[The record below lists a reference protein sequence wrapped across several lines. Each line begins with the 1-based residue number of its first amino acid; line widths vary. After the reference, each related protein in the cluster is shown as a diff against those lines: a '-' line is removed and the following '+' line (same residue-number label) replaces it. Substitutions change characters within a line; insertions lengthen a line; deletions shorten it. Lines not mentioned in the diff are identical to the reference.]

1 MGKKKR
7 RESDTMAFVKEIK
20 NKAYFKRFQV
30 KLKRRRKGKT
40 DYRQRKGLIIQDKN
54 KYATP
59 KYRLV
64 VRFYNKNIT
73 CQVVYAT
80 LTHDVVMAAAYS
92 KELPSYGLN
101 FGLTNYAAAYCTGL
115 LLARRV
121 LTKLG
126 LAEAYKGLQEAS
138 GEDYL
143 VEEND
148 DGPRPFFCLLDVG
161 LKRTSTGSKV
171 FAALKGALDGGLDI
185 PHSEKRFVGYDT
197 EMKKLDTDVLRKY
210 IFGGHVADYM
220 RDMKEEEPDQ
230 YAKHFSCFIK
240 EGVSADD
247 LEGIYAKTHAAI
259 RAKPVLPKK
268 AKTKPATQKKW
279 QAVKKTYEQ
288 RKSDLADRIAALK
301 A

>member
-1 MGKKKR
+1 MGDRGASAKEQKKK

-64 VRFYNKNIT
+64 VRFSNKNIT

-80 LTHDVVMAAAYS
+80 LTHDVVIASAYS
-92 KELPSYGLN
+92 QELPTYGLN

-126 LAEAYKGLQEAS
+126 LAEA
-138 GEDYL
+138 
-143 VEEND
+143 
-148 DGPRPFFCLLDVG
+148 
-161 LKRTSTGSKV
+161 
-171 FAALKGALDGGLDI
+171 LKGALDGGLDI
-185 PHSEKRFVGYDT
+185 PHSDKRYVGYDP
-197 EMKKLDTDVLRKY
+197 ESKSLDEDT
-210 IFGGHVADYM
+210 
-220 RDMKEEEPDQ
+220 
-230 YAKHFSCFIK
+230 
-240 EGVSADD
+240 
-247 LEGIYAKTHAAI
+247 
-259 RAKPVLPKK
+259 
-268 AKTKPATQKKW
+268 
-279 QAVKKTYEQ
+279 
-288 RKSDLADRIAALK
+288 
-301 A
+301 